1 MARATET
8 FGSMVLRRRK
18 ELGLTQSDVAQ
29 RVGVQPNYI
38 VYLEK
43 GERRPS
49 DRTVLRMAD
58 ALGIDR
64 GDLYLAAN
72 PDLREFLSIN
82 DGNEVQLAE
91 MSGGLRAL
99 TDDQELRGRLA
110 ITDAE
115 IETVSGL
122 RLRGRVTTP
131 AQYAALILSVRYI
144 FA

>member
-1 MARATET
+1 MREDDTAAPAAGDE
-8 FGSMVLRRRK
+8 
-18 ELGLTQSDVAQ
+18 ELTLEVTQEDKDQ
-29 RVGVQPNYI
+29 YKR
-38 VYLEK
+38 L
-43 GERRPS
+43 
-49 DRTVLRMAD
+49 
-58 ALGIDR
+58 
-64 GDLYLAAN
+64 DLYLAAN
-72 PDLREFLSIN
+72 PDLREFLIIN

-99 TDDQELRGRLA
+99 TEDHELRGRLA

-115 IETVSGL
+115 IETVAGL

>member
-18 ELGLTQSDVAQ
+18 ELGLTQSDLAQ

-43 GERRPS
+43 GERKPS

-72 PDLREFLSIN
+72 PDLRDFLTIS
-82 DGNEVQLAE
+82 DGNEVRLADK
-91 MSGGLRAL
+91 SSGLRAL
-99 TDDQELRGRLA
+99 TDDRALRDRLS
-110 ITDAE
+110 ITDQE
-115 IETVSGL
+115 IDAVAGL
-122 RLRGRVTTP
+122 RLPGRVTTP
-131 AQYAALILSVRYI
+131 DQYAALILSVRYI

>member
-1 MARATET
+1 MGKSSET

-18 ELGLTQSDVAQ
+18 ELGMTQSDLAQ
-29 RVGVQPNYI
+29 KVGVQPNYI

-43 GERRPS
+43 GERKPS

-64 GDLYLAAN
+64 ADLYLAAN
-72 PDLREFLSIN
+72 PELRDFLKIS
-82 DGNEVQLAE
+82 DANEVQLAE
-91 MSGGLRAL
+91 MPSGLKALAEDSVLREKL
-99 TDDQELRGRLA
+99 S

-115 IETVSGL
+115 IDAVQGV
-122 RLRGRVTTP
+122 RMRGRVTTA
-131 AQYAALILSVRYI
+131 AQYAALILNMRWI

>member
-1 MARATET
+1 MGKSSET

-18 ELGLTQSDVAQ
+18 ELGMTQSDLAQ

-43 GERRPS
+43 GERKPS

-58 ALGIDR
+58 ALGLDR

-72 PDLREFLSIN
+72 PELRDFLTISDSNEVKLNEVPAGLKALAEDTLLRE
-82 DGNEVQLAE
+82 
-91 MSGGLRAL
+91 
-99 TDDQELRGRLA
+99 RLA
-110 ITDAE
+110 ITDEE
-115 IETVSGL
+115 IAAVQGL
-122 RLRGRVTTP
+122 HIRGRATTP
-131 AQYAALILSVRYI
+131 AQYLTLILNIRWI